1 MIENENDRNV
11 LLSQEYIES
20 ARRKKKAH
28 TEHNDADFKGG
39 ILKLFNFTYEG
50 RLNVYVWF

>member
-1 MIENENDRNV
+1 MIEERDRNV
-11 LLSQEYIES
+11 LLSQEYSE
-20 ARRKKKAH
+20 REKNKAL

-50 RLNVYVWF
+50 RLDVYVWF